1 MSGRAGRAEAA
12 DRGAL
17 RRAQEPGLAAPGRRS
32 DLAGDAL
39 HDAYLRLSARDDLD
53 GVRHPQTYLVNT
65 AVHAAIDRIRQDTA
79 CSARARS
86 ANSSSWR
93 TRPRPGRDRPVAFGH
108 AGMFKALD
116 MLTPRQRHPG
126 GGARRRLSRPELA
139 QRWGIS
145 LRLVGRELQTAHEHC
160 LRAMRRA
167 QDVATPGQP
176 PVEPGRRGQER
187 RNNASKC
194 VFRAFGVPFAVAQ
207 TSKQENGAS
216 ARAARTRP

>member
-1 MSGRAGRAEAA
+1 MSGAGLA
-12 DRGAL
+12 AL
-17 RRAQEPGLAAPGRRS
+17 RRLIAERYDALRNQVSRRLGGAS

-65 AVHAAIDRIRQDTA
+65 AVHAAIDRIRQDTRLL
-79 CSARARS
+79 SERGQRILRAGGRD
-86 ANSSSWR
+86 
-93 TRPRPGRDRPVAFGH
+93 PRPGRDRPVAFGH
-108 AGMFKALD
+108 ARHVQALD
-116 MLTPRQRHPG
+116 MLTPRQLTSWW
-126 GGARRRLSRPELA
+126 RRASTACRGELA

-176 PVEPGRRGQER
+176 PVEPGRRGQ
-187 RNNASKC
+187 
-194 VFRAFGVPFAVAQ
+194 RA
-207 TSKQENGAS
+207 KK
-216 ARAARTRP
+216 

>member
-1 MSGRAGRAEAA
+1 M
-12 DRGAL
+12 
-17 RRAQEPGLAAPGRRS
+17 
-32 DLAGDAL
+32 
-39 HDAYLRLSARDDLD
+39 
-53 GVRHPQTYLVNT
+53 RHPQTYLVNT
-65 AVHAAIDRIRQDTA
+65 AVHAAIDRIRQDTRLLSESEVSEFFELEDRTPGPA
-79 CSARARS
+79 EIAQSRS
-86 ANSSSWR
+86 GH
-93 TRPRPGRDRPVAFGH
+93 GRHVQGPGH
-108 AGMFKALD
+108 ADAAPADILVA
-116 MLTPRQRHPG
+116 
-126 GGARRRLSRPELA
+126 ARVDGLSRPELA